1 MIVMRDPK
9 TFYFY
14 FDWPK
19 NFDENL
25 KHVTEFI
32 INSKKFL
39 AENKIKNNEI
49 EQLWSKYKRG
59 SDIHEHGK
67 Q

>member
-14 FDWPK
+14 FD
-19 NFDENL
+19 
-25 KHVTEFI
+25 FI